1 MQSPCKVDAVKDF
14 SKRFHLME
22 ITIILFVFPLQ
33 DTRILIERYKSGDV
47 PPCDFKFEDM
57 SDPRAMLDKE
67 PLEKASN
74 LNLYQRKREIEAEIK
89 VTVLFIQ
96 QILTTVELF
105 IRTQLSRSLYLHDD
119 PSVE

>member
-89 VTVLFIQ
+89 VTN
-96 QILTTVELF
+96 
-105 IRTQLSRSLYLHDD
+105 
-119 PSVE
+119 

>member
-1 MQSPCKVDAVKDF
+1 
-14 SKRFHLME
+14 ME

-96 QILTTVELF
+96 KIWRTVHKNSAQSV
-105 IRTQLSRSLYLHDD
+105 TLST
-119 PSVE
+119 